1 MELQNRTESAP
12 TRKHSTGCA
21 QTTPSVFGRLTKAEL
36 ITLLEG
42 RALRPLTDAEFTRG
56 AVSLVLAWCG
66 RAVRGEYASLVDLTG
81 DLQSLLKIYQSYK
94 S

>member
-1 MELQNRTESAP
+1 MEKYKVGVIGA
-12 TRKHSTGCA
+12 TGMVG
-21 QTTPSVFGRLTKAEL
+21 QRL

-81 DLQSLLKIYQSYK
+81 DLQSLMKIYQSYK